1 MIEDDLEEF
10 FYNINMGEDYINLWG
25 EQMRIL
31 LADDQAEVR
40 SGIKLLLEH
49 EDGVS
54 VVGEA
59 EDIVSLLN
67 CAKKSNLDV
76 VLLDWELSDKRTAG
90 IIPMLRSVC
99 PGLRIIALSSRPEAS
114 KAALTSG
121 ADAFVSKGD
130 QPEVLLNTIRSMKKY
145 Y

>member
-1 MIEDDLEEF
+1 
-10 FYNINMGEDYINLWG
+10 
-25 EQMRIL
+25 MRIL

-49 EDGVS
+49 EDGIS

-59 EDIVSLLN
+59 EDIESLLN
-67 CAKKSNLDV
+67 CAKKCNLDV
-76 VLLDWELSDKRTAG
+76 VLLDWELSDKKIAG

-99 PGLRIIALSSRPEAS
+99 PGLKIVALSTRPESS
-114 KAALTSG
+114 KAALANG

-130 QPEVLLNTIRSMKKY
+130 QPEVLLNTIRGMKKY